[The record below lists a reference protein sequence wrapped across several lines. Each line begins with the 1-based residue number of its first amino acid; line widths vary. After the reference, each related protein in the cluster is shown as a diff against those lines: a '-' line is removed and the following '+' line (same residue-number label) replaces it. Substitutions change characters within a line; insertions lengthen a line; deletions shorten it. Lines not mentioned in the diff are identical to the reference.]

1 MKGLTLSIKILAN
14 DCLNNTSESAAI
26 LLNPN
31 IDGEL
36 LMSKSITSMMVDA
49 NGLASFEFT
58 EDVTTPVHDFT
69 SGQVLNGNGP
79 AYDLQGRRLPE
90 PAKGLYIQGNILRIK
105 TTHSK

>member
-14 DCLNNTSESAAI
+14 DCLTNTSEPAAI

-69 SGQVLNGNGP
+69 SGQVLNGTV
-79 AYDLQGRRLPE
+79 YDLQGRRLPE